1 MSSLDRPMVS
11 ELARQGSIPRVGR
24 ATANRGGLQNKEIAR
39 QLKIA
44 EQTVRNHLSNFYGK
58 LGAKKRT

>member
-1 MSSLDRPMVS
+1 MVS